1 VRGAPPSGGGGAE
14 WPSGVRN
21 PNDDPTTNLQ
31 PRPASVTPAFTVNSS
46 DSADGAEV
54 DSDPSVSQ
62 QISVVIADD
71 QQLVRAGFKLIIDGE
86 PGMAVIGE
94 ASDGLG
100 ALDLARKRAPD
111 VVLLDI
117 RMPGMDGLEASR
129 RIIEETECRVL
140 LLTTF
145 DADEYVFEGLRAGA
159 SGFLLKDVPPEQLCW
174 AIRSIAAGNAL
185 IDPAVTRRLIL
196 RFTAAARATGGT
208 PDQLQELTTRE
219 LDVLRLIARGRSN
232 AEIAAELVVEEST
245 VKSHVGRILMK
256 LELRDRVQAVVLAY
270 ECGFVTPDLLGR

>member
-1 VRGAPPSGGGGAE
+1 V
-14 WPSGVRN
+14 
-21 PNDDPTTNLQ
+21 DPDQTTM
-31 PRPASVTPAFTVNSS
+31 R
-46 DSADGAEV
+46 E
-54 DSDPSVSQ
+54 
-62 QISVVIADD
+62 ISVLVVDD
-71 QQLVRAGFKLIIDGE
+71 QQLVRAGLRLIVDGE
-86 PGMAVIGE
+86 PGMGVIGE
-94 ASDGLG
+94 ASDGLQ

-117 RMPGMDGLEASR
+117 RMPGMDGLTAAR
-129 RIIEETECRVL
+129 RIVSETDSRVL

-174 AIRSIAAGNAL
+174 AVRNIAAGNAL

-196 RFTAAARATGGT
+196 RFAAAARATGET
-208 PDQLQELTTRE
+208 PEQLKELTARE

-245 VKSHVGRILMK
+245 VKSHVGRVLAK
-256 LELRDRVQAVVLAY
+256 LGLRDRVQAVVLAY
-270 ECGFVTPDLLGR
+270 ETGFVTPDLLGR